1 MRDKAVEEVAEHLFP
16 LADKLIATAPDFPRA
31 LRPQAIL
38 ELSAHR
44 EATSTNTVAEA
55 IQLARLAPP
64 EAVVFFTG
72 SLFLVGEA
80 RAFLSQPVS

>member
-1 MRDKAVEEVAEHLFP
+1 MAELLFP
-16 LADKLIATAPDFPRA
+16 LTDRIIATSPTFTRA

-38 ELSAHR
+38 ELSTHG
-44 EATSTNTVAEA
+44 EAITAATIFDA

-64 EAVVFFTG
+64 NAAVFFTG

-80 RAFLSQPVS
+80 RAMLCGAVS